1 MKIDKQMLKAL
12 IKEELES
19 LVNEAE
25 TTPRVKAIAAKRPA
39 ARLKTVLDQNT
50 SIIDDTLVQDEN
62 AALQVLANLADRWNV
77 NLADAVTARKAK
89 KAARL
94 TGADKAAKERAKQAQ
109 AGLPDSDTA
118 GITAE

>member
-1 MKIDKQMLKAL
+1 MLKAL